1 MTVYNA
7 IGSNKRKSILLILF
21 FILFFGIISYI
32 FSKTL
37 GYGLPFVGIMLI
49 ISGLMSFFSYFYS
62 DRLVLSMSGAKP
74 ATKSDY
80 PELYRIVE
88 NLSIGNGQPMPRVY
102 VINDPALNAFAT
114 GRDPKHAVV
123 AATTGILERLEKIEL
138 EGVIAHELSHVKNYD
153 TRLMGIVS
161 IIAGSIAILADGFM
175 RALWWGGLSGDND
188 RKSGNA
194 IFLVLAL
201 VVAILAPIAATIV
214 QLAVSRKREFLADAS
229 GALLTRYP
237 EGLARALEKFRK
249 IILNLG
255 TPILPRPTSIFQI
268 HSRARRKN
276 HGLFTFFPPTLLL
289 KKESRYFGLCKKLYN
304 KIHAQRNYPW

>member
-7 IGSNKRKSILLILF
+7 IGSNKRKSILLIVL
-21 FILFFGIISYI
+21 FILFFGVISYI
-32 FSKTL
+32 FAKTL
-37 GYGLPFVGIMLI
+37 GYGMPFVGVMLI
-49 ISGLMSFFSYFYS
+49 ISGAMSFFSYYYS
-62 DRLVLSMSGAKP
+62 DKLVLSMSGAKP

-102 VINDPALNAFAT
+102 VIDDPALNAFAT

-175 RALWWGGLSGDND
+175 RALWWGGLSSDDN
-188 RKSGNA
+188 RKSGNQ
-194 IFLVLAL
+194 IFLILTI
-201 VVAILAPIAATIV
+201 VVAILAPIAATII

-237 EGLARALEKFRK
+237 EGLARALEKISQDNIQLKHANTATAHFYISSPFK
-249 IILNLG
+249 G
-255 TPILPRPTSIFQI
+255 
-268 HSRARRKN
+268 
-276 HGLFTFFPPTLLL
+276 
-289 KKESRYFGLCKKLYN
+289 KKEKSWFVHLFSTHPPVEERIKLL
-304 KIHAQRNYPW
+304 RTM

>member
-1 MTVYNA
+1 
-7 IGSNKRKSILLILF
+7 
-21 FILFFGIISYI
+21 
-32 FSKTL
+32 
-37 GYGLPFVGIMLI
+37 
-49 ISGLMSFFSYFYS
+49 
-62 DRLVLSMSGAKP
+62 MSGAKP

-175 RALWWGGLSGDND
+175 RALWG
-188 RKSGNA
+188 R
-194 IFLVLAL
+194 
-201 VVAILAPIAATIV
+201 
-214 QLAVSRKREFLADAS
+214 
-229 GALLTRYP
+229 
-237 EGLARALEKFRK
+237 
-249 IILNLG
+249 
-255 TPILPRPTSIFQI
+255 
-268 HSRARRKN
+268 
-276 HGLFTFFPPTLLL
+276 TL
-289 KKESRYFGLCKKLYN
+289 
-304 KIHAQRNYPW
+304 Q